1 MPKTCIAKSFSF
13 EAAHSLPQHE
23 GKCKNVHGHSYR
35 LEVTVCGPVQK
46 SGPEEGMVMDF
57 GKLSDLVKR
66 EIIEMWDH
74 TYLNDVVSFT
84 PTAENLA
91 NEILRR
97 LQEKGLSVQ
106 RIELWETK
114 KSRAIVEPSM

>member
-1 MPKTCIAKSFSF
+1 
-13 EAAHSLPQHE
+13 Q
-23 GKCKNVHGHSYR
+23 

-114 KSRAIVEPSM
+114 KSRAIV